1 MVNEQIFKG
10 HWTELRGK
18 VKEKWGALT
27 DDDLVLAEGNA
38 DQLIGIVQRRTGESR
53 EKIEHD
59 LDRITNEM
67 GTTMEKIRSQA
78 AAAGETAREYA
89 ERAGDAA
96 RKYAGTANETAREYA
111 DRASEA
117 ARQQYEQ
124 FQNQYGDVMAGAQ
137 AKLADAGQVVR
148 RNPIESLCVAFGTG
162 LIAGV
167 VVGLCFRPSRD

>member
-1 MVNEQIFKG
+1 MVNEQVFKG

-59 LDRITNEM
+59 LERMAGDV
-67 GTTMEKIRSQA
+67 GTTMEKLRQQTSA
-78 AAAGETAREYA
+78 AVAGASDSARQ
-89 ERAGDAA
+89 
-96 RKYAGTANETAREYA
+96 YA
-111 DRASEA
+111 DKASEA
-117 ARQQYEQ
+117 ARQQYDQ
-124 FQNQYGDVMAGAQ
+124 FQEQYGEALAVAQ
-137 AKLADAGQVVR
+137 AKYADAEQAVR